1 MESPL
6 KFSRSK
12 SLCSVSYAA
21 LNFRDVMLATG
32 RLPPDAIPGD
42 LAQQDCI
49 LGMEFSGYN
58 TEGKKVAGLVP
69 AKVSADKV
77 CKAKVLNS
85 NFETFI
91 SEHEEEITIY

>member
-77 CKAKVLNS
+77 CKANVLNS

-91 SEHEEEITIY
+91 SE